1 MTDVNVST
9 PYRFFMVEPQPLSP
23 GRKTRDYHLV
33 NRQSDDTIGV
43 IRWYGGWR
51 QWCFFPAASSI
62 WSDGC
67 LADVQDFIAR
77 LKGAGE

>member
-1 MTDVNVST
+1 MADITT
-9 PYRFFMVEPQPLSP
+9 TTTYRFFAVEPQPLAP
-23 GRKTRDYHLV
+23 RPKTRDYHLV

-62 WSDGC
+62 WSNGC
-67 LADVQDFIAR
+67 LADVRDFLNR
-77 LKGAGE
+77 LKGTGK